1 MKMMSN
7 DAESK
12 RELVLDN
19 RKLILVFAVF
29 IAICGCFFV
38 VGFVEGKRQGFQE
51 KALAASESTTVPAKP
66 VEEPSPDVEPP
77 PLDWYKSVR
86 GNENTMPAPVLEPEP
101 VAPVS
106 ETKPPAEVKKK
117 SAAPA
122 AGSVTYSVQVGAFRQ
137 LREVENKAKLL
148 RSKGFECRT
157 EEPQS
162 PNDLYLLK
170 VGMFKT
176 RAEAVAMQLRLKKSG
191 FPSFIKTNP
200 PKN

>member
-1 MKMMSN
+1 MMSH

-51 KALAASESTTVPAKP
+51 RALTDSESPTVPAKP
-66 VEEPSPDVEPP
+66 VEEPSPAVEPP
-77 PLDWYKSVR
+77 PLDWYKNVR
-86 GNENTMPAPVLEPEP
+86 GNENTVPAPVLEPEP
-101 VAPVS
+101 AATVPV
-106 ETKPPAEVKKK
+106 TNKPPAQEKKK
-117 SAAPA
+117 SPA
-122 AGSVTYSVQVGAFRQ
+122 TGSVTYSVQVGAFRQ
-137 LREVENKAKLL
+137 LREVENKARVL

-157 EEPQS
+157 EAPQS
-162 PNDLYLLK
+162 PDDLYLLK